1 MSDFFSLE
9 IGSKAH
15 YSTLGPVEVTGY
27 EDRTGRDGRMARHV
41 VLKALDAEVSIFVP
55 FDAADRVLRPLVRAD
70 EALAVLAEPPPRPE
84 AATGSLSAD
93 ERVEFHMEAIKSGEF
108 RRQLAVYRELK
119 TRPGDLEFGERKI
132 LATLERRLAIEIS
145 LALDVSTD
153 EAVQR
158 LAGQPA

>member
-1 MSDFFSLE
+1 MSEFFSLE

-15 YSTLGPVEVTGY
+15 YPTLGPVEVTGY

-55 FDAADRVLRPLVRAD
+55 FEAADRVLRPLVRAD
-70 EALAVLAEPPPRPE
+70 EALAVLAESPPP
-84 AATGSLSAD
+84 AAAAESLTPD
-93 ERVEFHMEAIKSGEF
+93 ERVDFHMEAIKSGEF

-119 TRPGDLEFGERKI
+119 TRLGDLEFGERKI
-132 LATLERRLAIEIS
+132 LTTLERRLAIELS
-145 LALDVSTD
+145 LALEVSVD